1 MLISVYKH
9 KTKCYSTQKG
19 EKTMSE
25 KNGTETLVRSD
36 QKQEAE
42 AVAKVLMN
50 LSEKKRVDLENFLKA
65 VDFLE
70 QRNSKTA

>member
-1 MLISVYKH
+1 
-9 KTKCYSTQKG
+9 
-19 EKTMSE
+19 MSE

-36 QKQEAE
+36 QKQEVE

-50 LSEKKRVDLENFLKA
+50 LSEKKRVDLESFLKA

>member
-1 MLISVYKH
+1 
-9 KTKCYSTQKG
+9 
-19 EKTMSE
+19 MSE
-25 KNGTETLVRSD
+25 KNGTDTLVRSD

-50 LSEKKRVDLENFLKA
+50 LSEKKRVDLESFLKA

>member
-1 MLISVYKH
+1 
-9 KTKCYSTQKG
+9 
-19 EKTMSE
+19 MS
-25 KNGTETLVRSD
+25 KGTETEMLVRSE

-70 QRNSKTA
+70 QRNNKTA